1 MARRREQAAI
11 SRVTQAA
18 YRNSVVRGRS
28 SARGRRSNRRGHFV
42 VRNERLPFAPP
53 EDWYEPTETDDRP
66 DYRVVVQPPGEGYRH
81 VVTPQQVRDRL
92 AELPASFVKP
102 LEVIQFSRMTRK
114 KQSFPCYGM
123 QWGTTLYLYP
133 IEDTFVEVFDHPP
146 RPALYNEARMYGG
159 RWKETGC
166 GGWRLIWTEASIQ
179 DFYLNNILIH
189 ELGHLLD
196 ERNSSYNDRERYAE
210 WFAIE
215 YGYRRTGGA
224 QSRRPKQR
232 VRRRHHAC

>member
-1 MARRREQAAI
+1 MARRREQAAVM
-11 SRVTQAA
+11 RVIQAA
-18 YRNSVVRGRS
+18 HRNSVVRGRS
-28 SARGRRSNRRGHFV
+28 SQRGRRSNRRGHFV

-53 EDWYEPTETDDRP
+53 EDWYEPEEKEIP
-66 DYRVVVQPPGEGYRH
+66 GYRVIVQPPGAGYRH
-81 VVTPQQVRDRL
+81 VVTPKQVRERL
-92 AELPASFVKP
+92 RELPYPFVRP

-123 QWGTTLYLYP
+123 QWGATLYLYP
-133 IEDTFVEVFDHPP
+133 IEESLVEVFGSPP
-146 RPALYNEARMYGG
+146 RPALYNEAKMYGG
-159 RWKETGC
+159 RWEEDGR
-166 GGWRLIWTEASIQ
+166 GGWRLIWTEASIR

-210 WFAIE
+210 WFAVE

-224 QSRRPKQR
+224 SSRRPHQR
-232 VRRRHHAC
+232 VKRRHHAT